1 MGDGIGHGLYGD
13 RRVPADGDFA
23 DHNLAAL
30 APLYGAPRAD
40 GIYVFRG
47 VAHGRGSA
55 MIFRRDKD
63 VIVAHLHRCP
73 NAEYLRLRWFIMG
86 SGKRFIKTS

>member
-1 MGDGIGHGLYGD
+1 M
-13 RRVPADGDFA
+13 
-23 DHNLAAL
+23 N
-30 APLYGAPRAD
+30 
-40 GIYVFRG
+40 
-47 VAHGRGSA
+47 
-55 MIFRRDKD
+55 FRRDKD